1 MNGQAKEESTDV
13 SGKVDKGFR
22 KAPEPWSAATWR
34 HHGSPVMFNTLKMI
48 KLLRKLCE
56 KRSKEIPNC
65 CLVNIL
71 NEFIFNKM
79 NMNTNK

>member
-13 SGKVDKGFR
+13 SGKVDEGFR
-22 KAPEPWSAATWR
+22 KAPEPWSAPTWR
-34 HHGSPVMFNTLKMI
+34 RHGSPVMFNTLKMI
-48 KLLRKLCE
+48 KLLRNLCE
-56 KRSKEIPNC
+56 KRSKEISNC

-79 NMNTNK
+79 NMNTIK